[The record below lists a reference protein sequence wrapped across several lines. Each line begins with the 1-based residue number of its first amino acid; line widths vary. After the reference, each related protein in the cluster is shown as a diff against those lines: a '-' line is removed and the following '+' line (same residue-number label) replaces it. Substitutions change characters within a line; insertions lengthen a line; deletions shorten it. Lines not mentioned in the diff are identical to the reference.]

1 MFLEYM
7 TEDRHLEYSFFVD
20 NSELILCG
28 SQAFFIEAI
37 ICLLQ
42 VLTFAGG
49 ISMISS
55 LYEA

>member
-1 MFLEYM
+1 M